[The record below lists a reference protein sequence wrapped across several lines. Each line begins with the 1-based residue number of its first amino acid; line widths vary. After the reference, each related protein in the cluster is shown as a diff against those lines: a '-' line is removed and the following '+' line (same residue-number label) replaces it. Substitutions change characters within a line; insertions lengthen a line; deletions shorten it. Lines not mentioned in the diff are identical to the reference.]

1 MTDCRTVHIPVSL
14 SDGNRAA
21 TVSLARAPWEPQ
33 SSQVTD
39 HSETVPTG
47 RVIRHEQRRGVFEG
61 VTLAHLHERQAEM
74 VRHEK
79 AGLR

>member
-1 MTDCRTVHIPVSL
+1 MMTDRRTVHIPVSL

-39 HSETVPTG
+39 HCETAPTG
-47 RVIRHEQRRGVFEG
+47 RVIRHDRRRRICMSAGG
-61 VTLAHLHERQAEM
+61 
-74 VRHEK
+74 RHEQ
-79 AGLR
+79 AQPRA

>member
-1 MTDCRTVHIPVSL
+1 METDLRTVHIPGSL
-14 SDGNRAA
+14 TEAGRAA

-47 RVIRHEQRRGVFEG
+47 RVIRHEQRRRIFEG
-61 VTLAHLHERQAEM
+61 VTLAHLHERGVEA
-74 VRHEK
+74 
-79 AGLR
+79 